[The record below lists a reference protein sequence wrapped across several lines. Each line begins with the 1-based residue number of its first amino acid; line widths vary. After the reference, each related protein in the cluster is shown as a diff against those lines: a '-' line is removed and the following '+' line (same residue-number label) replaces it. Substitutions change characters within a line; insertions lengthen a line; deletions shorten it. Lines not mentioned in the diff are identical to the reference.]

1 MAGETRFTDT
11 CRDEQKHYITIKS
24 TDNSMIL
31 DPVFIANQHDKDYRI
46 LQADQRVLLVT
57 VSGTVTFEKTEDI
70 LYVSALE
77 DITSSGSLQLSDDF
91 GSRSAALKDSAQ
103 DATVS
108 PSTAS
113 PQKRTPDASKTTI
126 CSTRTTCSRYRTTHT
141 RSSSNHICHGW
152 RSRRTRCSCWAR
164 RCICCTISTSS
175 VTARTCGAK
184 CPDGGD
190 GVQDDRLRPGHSAVV
205 SFPAAIRP
213 RQPHRHVVLELDRYI
228 LEFSLM
234 EYAIV
239 QLNNSKLVCAALFL
253 AMRMNTMPGW
263 NKTLEFYSGYKIED
277 FATIAMLLNNIMTR
291 KPKESLNTV
300 HQEYS
305 HELFPSRPKPFITDL
320 RVLFDDPVRAD
331 RDPAAAGAGLFVLDD
346 DRKQQQ
352 QHQARQRTIL
362 VKRIEHVKPSR
373 CRKDFLRRVEEND
386 KARHELCTYNRV
398 ALICCAQLRTLRDE
412 QDVVSLSRSS
422 PWYRFPADI
431 FEAGKP
437 QKNLTKPKKF
447 DQ

>member
-31 DPVFIANQHDKDYRI
+31 DPVFIANQHDKDF
-46 LQADQRVLLVT
+46 T
-57 VSGTVTFEKTEDI
+57 VSGTVTFEKTENI

-164 RCICCTISTSS
+164 RCICC
-175 VTARTCGAK
+175 
-184 CPDGGD
+184 
-190 GVQDDRLRPGHSAVV
+190 VQ
-205 SFPAAIRP
+205 
-213 RQPHRHVVLELDRYI
+213 LDRYI

-320 RVLFDDPVRAD
+320 RVLFDDP
-331 RDPAAAGAGLFVLDD
+331 
-346 DRKQQQ
+346 
-352 QHQARQRTIL
+352 ARQRTIL

-412 QDVVSLSRSS
+412 QDV
-422 PWYRFPADI
+422 
-431 FEAGKP
+431 
-437 QKNLTKPKKF
+437 
-447 DQ
+447 